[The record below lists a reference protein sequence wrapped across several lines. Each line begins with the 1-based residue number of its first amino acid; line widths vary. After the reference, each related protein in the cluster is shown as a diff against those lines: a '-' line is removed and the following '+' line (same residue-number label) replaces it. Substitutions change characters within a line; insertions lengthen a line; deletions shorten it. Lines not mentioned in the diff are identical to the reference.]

1 MKSFRFLLLSLAV
14 ILGSGSVFAQEQ
26 DGSRFDEEL
35 NEKDWEALYD
45 FINSKRT
52 INVEEKDENLTISG
66 DVRTEW
72 RHLNEWRRGTRL
84 RGRPATDPKS
94 GLPISRNDFDIEFNF
109 RIDYVCQRAWAV
121 AHVQYDNSAGI
132 DDDRDCAIDPK
143 GWHGSGNCGNICLKK
158 AYMGFNVLC
167 DGNRFDVELGRRNLY
182 NTFDSEVQFLSRFDG
197 LLLKYSGKENCGA
210 WYINSAGFLVDER
223 VNQFAWAAETGIY
236 NLYDSGFDFK
246 YSFIFWP
253 FYGKN
258 RCGARNPFAFR
269 FLNSQWTAYY
279 HFDKDLCWGIPVF
292 AYGAII
298 VNHDAPKRWTCGC
311 VLPDE
316 DPKAKAAKEGCPCA
330 KAVKEKEKV
339 KGKDKATLPCKPKH
353 FIKGHHNIAWYVGLT
368 IGEVVKEGDWAIDIE
383 YQWVEALSI
392 PDKDVSG
399 IGRGNVLNEGVKATC
414 RGNTNYKGFRL
425 EGLYALTDNLT
436 LDCIIDHTVAI
447 DKKIGG
453 RHRYS
458 KLELEAIYAF

>member
-1 MKSFRFLLLSLAV
+1 METVMKSFRFLLLSLAMT
-14 ILGSGSVFAQEQ
+14 LSCGSIFAQLDQ
-26 DGSRFDEEL
+26 DGTRFDEEL
-35 NEKDWEALYD
+35 NERDWEALYD

-52 INVEEKDENLTISG
+52 INVEEKDTNLAISG

-72 RHLNEWRRGTRL
+72 RHLNEWKKGRRL
-84 RGRPATDPKS
+84 RGRPAKDPKS
-94 GLPISRNDFDIEFNF
+94 GLPISRNDFDIEFNL
-109 RIDYVCQRAWAV
+109 RLDYVCKRAWAV

-132 DDDRDCAIDPK
+132 DDDRDCVSDPK
-143 GWHGSGNCGNICLKK
+143 GWHGSGNCGNICLRK

-197 LLLKYSGKENCGA
+197 LLLKYSGKEDWLGA
-210 WYINSAGFLVDER
+210 WYINAAGFLVDER
-223 VNQFAWAAETGIY
+223 VNQFSWATETGIY
-236 NLYDSGFDFK
+236 NVADSGFDIK

-258 RCGARNPFAFR
+258 RCGVSDPFAFR
-269 FLNSQWTAYY
+269 FLNSQWTVYY

-292 AYGAII
+292 AYGAVI
-298 VNHDAPKRWTCGC
+298 VNHLAPKHWTAGRKPNP
-311 VLPDE
+311 VV
-316 DPKAKAAKEGCPCA
+316 G
-330 KAVKEKEKV
+330 
-339 KGKDKATLPCKPKH
+339 GKPK
-353 FIKGHHNIAWYVGLT
+353 FLPKYIINSRQNIAWYVGLT
-368 IGEVVKEGDWAIDIE
+368 IGEVVKEGDWAIDVE

-399 IGRGNVLNEGVKATC
+399 IGRGNVWGEGLKANG

-447 DKKIGG
+447 KKSIGG

-458 KLELEAIYAF
+458 KLEVEAIYAF